1 MADETILEVA
11 GLSKH
16 FGGIRALN
24 GVSLTLRKGSIVSM
38 IGPNGAGK
46 TTFVNAITGVHCPD
60 GGSAHFEG
68 RDIAGLPP
76 HSIAALGIGRTFQLE
91 ELFSS
96 MTVLEN
102 AMVGCHTRSH
112 KGIFATGFSLP
123 RARRE
128 EQAIREEALENL
140 NLVGLRDK
148 ASSPINKLPL
158 GERKLAGI
166 ARALGMK
173 PKLLMLDEPA
183 GGLAAHEIDEL
194 VRLIYDLA
202 DKQIAIFVIEHNM
215 PFVMGLS
222 QRVIVLNEGY
232 KIAEGPPDEIKV
244 NDQVIKAYLGEE
256 AS

>member
-1 MADETILEVA
+1 MINETILEVT

-24 GVSLTLRKGSIVSM
+24 EVSLTLEKGSIVSM

-46 TTFVNAITGVHCPD
+46 TTFVNVITGVHCPD
-60 GGSAHFEG
+60 EGNAHFEG
-68 RDIAGLPP
+68 RDVAGLQP
-76 HSIAALGIGRTFQLE
+76 HAIAALGIGRTFQLE

-112 KGIFATGFSLP
+112 GGMFATGFSLP
-123 RARRE
+123 QARRE
-128 EQAIREEALENL
+128 EEVIREEALQNL
-140 NLVGLRDK
+140 DLVGLRGK
-148 ASSPINKLPL
+148 AFSPIKKLPL
-158 GERKLAGI
+158 VERKLDGI

-173 PKLLMLDEPA
+173 PKLLIQDVPA

-194 VRLIYDLA
+194 VRLIYGLA
-202 DKQIAIFVIEHNM
+202 EKKITIFVIEHNM

-232 KIAEGPPDEIKV
+232 KIAEGPPDEIKA

-256 AS
+256 VS

>member
-1 MADETILEVA
+1 MADETILEVT

-16 FGGIRALN
+16 FGGIKALN
-24 GVSLTLRKGSIVSM
+24 GVSLTLEKGSIVSM

-60 GGSAHFEG
+60 EGSAHFEG
-68 RDIAGLPP
+68 RDVAGLPP

-102 AMVGCHTRSH
+102 AMVGCHTRSRQ
-112 KGIFATGFSLP
+112 GMFATGFSLP
-123 RARRE
+123 QARRE
-128 EQAIREEALENL
+128 EEAIREEALQNL
-140 NLVGLRDK
+140 ELVGLREK
-148 ASSPINKLPL
+148 ALSPIKKLPL

-194 VRLIYDLA
+194 VRLIYGLA
-202 DKQIAIFVIEHNM
+202 KKKITIFVIEHNM

-232 KIAEGPPDEIKV
+232 KIAEGPPDEIMA

-256 AS
+256 DS

>member
-1 MADETILEVA
+1 MTDETILEVT

-16 FGGIRALN
+16 FGGIKALN
-24 GVSLTLRKGSIVSM
+24 EVSLTLEKGSIVSM

-60 GGSAHFEG
+60 EGSAHFEG
-68 RDIAGLPP
+68 RDVAGLPP
-76 HSIAALGIGRTFQLE
+76 HTIAALGIGRTFQLE

-102 AMVGCHTRSH
+102 AMVGCHTRSRQ
-112 KGIFATGFSLP
+112 GMFATGFSLP
-123 RARRE
+123 RARQE
-128 EQAIREEALENL
+128 EQTTTEEALENL
-140 NLVGLRDK
+140 DLVGLREK
-148 ASSPINKLPL
+148 ALSPIKKLPL
-158 GERKLAGI
+158 GERKLVGI

-194 VRLIYDLA
+194 VHLIYDLA
-202 DKQIAIFVIEHNM
+202 HKKITIFVIEHNM

-232 KIAEGPPDEIKV
+232 KIAEGTPDAIRA
-244 NDQVIKAYLGEE
+244 NDQVIRAYLGEE